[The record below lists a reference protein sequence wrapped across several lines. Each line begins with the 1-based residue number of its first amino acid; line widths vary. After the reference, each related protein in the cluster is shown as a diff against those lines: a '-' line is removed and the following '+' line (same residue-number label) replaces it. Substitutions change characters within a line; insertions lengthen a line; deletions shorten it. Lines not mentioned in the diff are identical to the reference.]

1 MLTESANALILVSFG
16 FEKHIGR
23 AGPAL
28 RAGRL
33 AFVHVFADGSE
44 KEGNVAV
51 IFGKY
56 INRYYLKNAPV
67 LLLGLA
73 ALLTVDYIQ
82 LLIPRLYRLVIN
94 GVNLGQVVVDGQTV
108 AFGKEVLFQHICLP
122 MIYIIILMV
131 LGRFL
136 WRVCFF
142 GSAVRVTADLRE
154 RMFDH
159 SRQLSQQYYQVN
171 KVGNL
176 MSLYTNDLDTIQE
189 CFGDGVLMF
198 FDALTLGL
206 LALYKMWNMDHQ
218 LTLLAL
224 IPALL
229 MLAIGTVMGKTM
241 TKTWEKRQQ
250 AFSDLS
256 DFAQENFS
264 GIAVIKAFVKE
275 LKELIAFRKL
285 NKENEKINVEYTR
298 ISVLLEIMVTLLVES
313 VICVILG
320 FGGYLVYVGR
330 FNAGQLVEYIGY
342 FEAIVWPI
350 MAVAM
355 LIEKSSRGK
364 ASLNRITE
372 LLDAPIDV
380 ADRPGV
386 PDLANVQ
393 GGVEFRDLTF
403 RYPDGEFD
411 VLKNISFTIQPGER
425 VGIVGKTGAG
435 KTALV
440 DLLLR
445 TYNVP
450 DGTLF
455 VDGKD
460 VNTVSIHSVRN
471 ACAYVPQDNFLFSDT
486 IAHNIGFGV
495 DDATRE
501 DIDRAAAL
509 ADVRDNIVDFKDG
522 YETVLGERGVTVSG
536 GQKQRISIAR
546 ALLKNAPILILDDS
560 VSAVDTRTEKII
572 LDNLKASR
580 AGKTTLL
587 IAHRISTVEGLD
599 KIIFLEDGRVEAVGP
614 HDSLYA
620 SCPEYRRMVDLQRLE
635 DEVGGD
641 SNG

>member
-1 MLTESANALILVSFG
+1 M
-16 FEKHIGR
+16 
-23 AGPAL
+23 
-28 RAGRL
+28 
-33 AFVHVFADGSE
+33 
-44 KEGNVAV
+44 

-67 LLLGLA
+67 LLLGLL
-73 ALLTVDYIQ
+73 ALLMVDYIQ
-82 LLIPRLYRLVIN
+82 LLIPQFYRLVIN
-94 GVNLGQVVVDGQTV
+94 GVNLGQVVVNGQPLPFT
-108 AFGKEVLFQHICLP
+108 KEVLLQHICLP
-122 MIYIIILMV
+122 MIWIVVLMV
-131 LGRFL
+131 IGRFL
-136 WRVCFF
+136 WRICFF
-142 GSAVRVTADLRE
+142 GSAVRVAANLRE

-176 MSLYTNDLDTIQE
+176 MSLYTNDIDTIQE
-189 CFGDGVLMF
+189 CFGDGILMF
-198 FDALTLGL
+198 FDALVLGL
-206 LALYKMWNMDHQ
+206 MALYKMWRMDYK

-224 IPALL
+224 IPALI
-229 MLAIGTVMGKTM
+229 MFGIGTVMGTAM
-241 TKTWEKRQQ
+241 TKRWEERQQ

-275 LKELIAFRKL
+275 LKELMAFRKL
-285 NKENEKINVEYTR
+285 NKQNEEINVIYTK
-298 ISVLLEIMVTLLVES
+298 IATLLEVLVTLFVES

-320 FGGYLVYVGR
+320 YGGYLVYQGR

-350 MAVAM
+350 MAISM
-355 LIEKSSRGK
+355 LIEKTSRGK

-380 ADRPGV
+380 ADRDGV
-386 PDLANVQ
+386 ADLRDPH
-393 GGVEFRDLTF
+393 GGIEFRHLTF
-403 RYPDGEFD
+403 RYPDGEYD
-411 VLKNISFTIQPGER
+411 VLKDVSFTIKPGES

-455 VDGKD
+455 VDGQD
-460 VNTVSIHSVRN
+460 VNAVSIHSVRD

-495 DDATRE
+495 DDASQA

-572 LDNLKASR
+572 LDNLKTSR

-587 IAHRISTVEGLD
+587 IAHRISTVEQLD
-599 KIIFLEDGRVEAVGP
+599 KIVFIEDGRVEAVGP
-614 HDSLYA
+614 HDELYR
-620 SCPEYRRMVDLQRLE
+620 SCAEYRRMVDLQKLE
-635 DEVGGD
+635 DEEGGG
-641 SNG
+641 SHG

>member
-1 MLTESANALILVSFG
+1 M
-16 FEKHIGR
+16 
-23 AGPAL
+23 
-28 RAGRL
+28 
-33 AFVHVFADGSE
+33 
-44 KEGNVAV
+44 

-67 LLLGLA
+67 LLLGLL
-73 ALLTVDYIQ
+73 ALLMVDYIQ
-82 LLIPRLYRLVIN
+82 LLIPQFYRLVIN
-94 GVNLGQVVVDGQTV
+94 GVNLGQVVVNGQPLPFT
-108 AFGKEVLFQHICLP
+108 KEVLLQHICLP
-122 MIYIIILMV
+122 MIWIVVLMV
-131 LGRFL
+131 IGRFL
-136 WRVCFF
+136 WRICFF
-142 GSAVRVTADLRE
+142 GSAVRVAANLRE

-176 MSLYTNDLDTIQE
+176 MSLYTNDIDTIQE
-189 CFGDGVLMF
+189 CFGDGILMF
-198 FDALTLGL
+198 FDALVLGL
-206 LALYKMWNMDHQ
+206 MALYKMWRMDYR

-224 IPALL
+224 IPALI
-229 MLAIGTVMGKTM
+229 MFGIGTVMGTAM
-241 TKTWEKRQQ
+241 TKRWEERQQ

-285 NKENEKINVEYTR
+285 NKQNEEINVIYTK
-298 ISVLLEIMVTLLVES
+298 IATLLEVLVTLFVES

-320 FGGYLVYVGR
+320 YGGYLVYQGR

-350 MAVAM
+350 MAISM
-355 LIEKSSRGK
+355 LIEKTSRGK

-372 LLDAPIDV
+372 LLNAPIDV

-386 PDLANVQ
+386 QELQNPQ
-393 GGVEFRDLTF
+393 GSVEFRHLTF
-403 RYPDGEFD
+403 RYPDGEYD
-411 VLKNISFTIQPGER
+411 VLQDISFTIHPGES

-460 VNTVSIHSVRN
+460 VNTLSIHSVRA

-495 DDATRE
+495 DDASPE
-501 DIDRAAAL
+501 MIDHAASL

-546 ALLKNAPILILDDS
+546 ALLKDAPILILDDS

-572 LDNLKASR
+572 LDNLKSSR
-580 AGKTTLL
+580 ANKTTLL
-587 IAHRISTVEGLD
+587 IAHRISTVERLD
-599 KIIFLEDGRVEAVGP
+599 KIIFLDDGKIEAVGP
-614 HDSLYA
+614 HDELYT
-620 SCPEYRRMVDLQRLE
+620 SCPKYRRMVDLQRLE
-635 DEVGGD
+635 DEAGGD
-641 SNG
+641 DNA

>member
-1 MLTESANALILVSFG
+1 M
-16 FEKHIGR
+16 
-23 AGPAL
+23 
-28 RAGRL
+28 
-33 AFVHVFADGSE
+33 
-44 KEGNVAV
+44 

-56 INRYYLKNAPV
+56 INRYYLRSAPV
-67 LLLGLA
+67 LLLGLL

-82 LLIPRLYRLVIN
+82 LMIPELYRLVIN
-94 GVNLGQVVVDGQTV
+94 GVNLGEVVIDGQTL
-108 AFGKEVLFQHICLP
+108 AFTKEVLFQHICLP
-122 MIYIIILMV
+122 MIWIVLLMV
-131 LGRFL
+131 VGRFL

-142 GSAVRVTADLRE
+142 GSAVLVTADLRE

-189 CFGDGVLMF
+189 CFGDGILMF
-198 FDALTLGL
+198 FDASVLGL
-206 LALYKMWNMDHQ
+206 LALFKMWRMDYK

-224 IPALL
+224 IPAGI
-229 MLAIGTVMGKTM
+229 MFVIGTIMGTTM
-241 TKTWEKRQQ
+241 TKRWEERQQ

-275 LKELIAFRKL
+275 YKELTAFRKL
-285 NKENEKINVEYTR
+285 NRENEEINVTYTK
-298 ISVLLEIMVTLLVES
+298 IATLLEVLVTLFVES
-313 VICVILG
+313 IICVILG
-320 FGGYLVYVGR
+320 YGGWLVYRGQ

-350 MAVAM
+350 MAISM
-355 LIEKSSRGK
+355 LIEKTSRGK
-364 ASLNRITE
+364 ASLNRVTE

-380 ADRPGV
+380 TDRVDVYELTAPK
-386 PDLANVQ
+386 
-393 GGVEFRDLTF
+393 GGIEFRHLTF
-403 RYPDGEFD
+403 RYPDGEYD
-411 VLKNISFTIQPGER
+411 VLQDISFTVTPGES

-445 TYNVP
+445 TYNVA

-455 VDGKD
+455 VDGQD
-460 VNTVSIHSVRN
+460 VNNLSIHSVRN

-495 DDATRE
+495 DDAAQE

-546 ALLKNAPILILDDS
+546 ALLKDAPILILDDS

-572 LDNLKASR
+572 LDNLKSTR
-580 AGKTTLL
+580 AGRTTLL

-599 KIIFLEDGRVEAVGP
+599 KIVFLDDGRVEAVGP
-614 HDSLYA
+614 HDELYA
-620 SCPEYRRMVDLQRLE
+620 TCAEYRRMVDLQRLE
-635 DEVGGD
+635 DETEAGETAAQPVTNVEGGAVHD
-641 SNG
+641 

>member
-1 MLTESANALILVSFG
+1 M
-16 FEKHIGR
+16 
-23 AGPAL
+23 
-28 RAGRL
+28 
-33 AFVHVFADGSE
+33 
-44 KEGNVAV
+44 

-73 ALLTVDYIQ
+73 SLLMVDYIQ
-82 LLIPRLYRLVIN
+82 LLVPSLYRLVIN
-94 GVNLGQVVVDGQTV
+94 GVNLGQVVVNGQTMP
-108 AFGKEVLFQHICLP
+108 FDKSVLMQQICLP
-122 MIYIIILMV
+122 MIWIVLLMV
-131 LGRFL
+131 VGRFL
-136 WRVCFF
+136 WRICFF
-142 GSAVRVTADLRE
+142 GSAVTVTADLRE

-159 SRQLSQQYYQVN
+159 SRRLSQQYYQVN

-189 CFGDGVLMF
+189 CFGDGILMF
-198 FDALTLGL
+198 FDALVLGL
-206 LALYKMWNMDHQ
+206 MALVKMWCMDYR

-224 IPALL
+224 IPAGI
-229 MLAIGTVMGKTM
+229 MFVIGTIMGKTM
-241 TKTWEKRQQ
+241 TKRWEERQQ

-275 LKELIAFRKL
+275 YKELTAFRKL
-285 NKENEKINVEYTR
+285 NRENEEINVIYTK
-298 ISVLLEIMVTLLVES
+298 IATLLEVLVMLFVES

-320 FGGYLVYVGR
+320 YGGWLVYRGQ

-350 MAVAM
+350 MAISM
-355 LIEKSSRGK
+355 LIEKTSRGQ
-364 ASLNRITE
+364 ASLKRITE

-380 ADRPGV
+380 ADKNDVETLQNPK
-386 PDLANVQ
+386 
-393 GGVEFRDLTF
+393 GGIEFRHLSF
-403 RYPDGEFD
+403 RYPDGEYD
-411 VLKNISFTIQPGER
+411 VLHDISFTVHPGES

-455 VDGKD
+455 VDGRD
-460 VNTVSIHSVRN
+460 VNTLSIRSVRA

-495 DDATRE
+495 DDATPER
-501 DIDRAAAL
+501 IAHAAEL

-546 ALLKNAPILILDDS
+546 ALLKDAPILILDDS
-560 VSAVDTRTEKII
+560 VSAVDTRTEQII
-572 LDNLKASR
+572 LDNLKQSR

-587 IAHRISTVEGLD
+587 IAHRISTVERMD
-599 KIIFLEDGRVEAVGP
+599 KIVFLEDGSIEAVGP
-614 HDSLYA
+614 HDELYA
-620 SCPEYRRMVDLQRLE
+620 HCAEYRRMVDLQRLE
-635 DEVGGD
+635 DEAGGD
-641 SNG
+641 DNG